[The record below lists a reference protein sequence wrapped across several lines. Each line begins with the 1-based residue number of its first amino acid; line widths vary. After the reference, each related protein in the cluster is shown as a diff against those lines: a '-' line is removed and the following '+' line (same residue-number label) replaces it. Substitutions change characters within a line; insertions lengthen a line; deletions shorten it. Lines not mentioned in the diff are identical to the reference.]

1 MSALSKKQAETL
13 TLLLHR
19 QADKLGGK
27 YLVYSPRLHTYVRL
41 NRLSLRSLAERGLV
55 ERSHEWVRIT
65 AAGRAALEAHN
76 G

>member
-27 YLVYSPRLHTYVRL
+27 YLVYSPRDHVYVRL

-55 ERSHEWVRIT
+55 HRTPEAVKISE
-65 AAGRAALEAHN
+65 AGRVALEAHN